1 MSRIISVL
9 NYKGG
14 TGKTT
19 TVVNLSAG
27 LAIRGAKVLCI
38 DLDAQGN
45 LAAHLGLKPSCGLP
59 QLLMGDAPTSSC
71 ILPARKNLD
80 LIASDSSL
88 MQAEGALWQMGSEEQ
103 ARRSLVERLGS
114 FNGYDFVILDHSPS
128 ASLLNESGL
137 MLAQELIVPV
147 SMDYL
152 ALLGVR
158 QVIEV
163 MKNLAASLDHNTKL
177 TFVVPTFYDDRLR
190 KDRDVMQILHR
201 HFGSRVTAPI
211 HANVSLSEAPAYH
224 KSIYE
229 YAPSSSGAVDYAHL
243 VERVAANGT

>member
-19 TVVNLSAG
+19 TVVNLAAG

-45 LAAHLGLKPSCGLP
+45 LAAHLGVHPDQGLP
-59 QLLMGDAPTSSC
+59 QLLMGDAPPSTC
-71 ILPARKNLD
+71 IVQARPNLD
-80 LIASDSSL
+80 LIASDASL
-88 MQAEGALWQMGSEEQ
+88 MQAEGVLWQMEDSEQ
-103 ARRSLVERLGS
+103 ARRSLHQRMGAL
-114 FNGYDFVILDHSPS
+114 NGYEFIILDHSPS

-137 MLAQELIVPV
+137 MFAQELIVPV

-163 MKNLAASLDHNTKL
+163 MKSLAESLDHNTRL
-177 TFVVPTFYDDRLR
+177 TLVVPTFYDNRLR
-190 KDRDVMQILHR
+190 KDRDVMQILRR
-201 HFGSRVTAPI
+201 HFGERVTVPI
-211 HANVSLSEAPAYH
+211 HMNVSLSEAPAH
-224 KSIYE
+224 QKSIYE
-229 YAPSSSGAVDYAHL
+229 YAPSSSGAIDYAHL
-243 VERVAANGT
+243 VERVAANGN

>member
-19 TVVNLSAG
+19 TVVNLAAG

-45 LAAHLGLKPSCGLP
+45 LAAHLGVRPSQGLP
-59 QLLMGDAPTSSC
+59 QLLMGQALPNAC
-71 ILPARKNLD
+71 IVKARSNLD
-80 LIASDSSL
+80 MIASDSGL
-88 MQAEGALWQMGSEEQ
+88 MQAEGALWQMESSEQ
-103 ARRSLVERLGS
+103 ARQSLVRSMGAL
-114 FNGYDFVILDHSPS
+114 NGYDFIILDHSPS

-137 MLAQELIVPV
+137 MYAQELIVPV

-163 MKNLAASLDHNTKL
+163 MKNLAASLDHNTRL
-177 TFVVPTFYDDRLR
+177 TLVVPTFYNDRLR
-190 KDRDVMQILHR
+190 KDQDVMQILRR
-201 HFGSRVTAPI
+201 HFGNRVTNPI
-211 HANVSLSEAPAYH
+211 HMNVSLSEAPAHH

-229 YAPSSSGAVDYAHL
+229 YAPRSSGAIDYAHL

>member
-19 TVVNLSAG
+19 TVVNLAAG

-45 LAAHLGLKPSCGLP
+45 LAAYLGLKPACGLP
-59 QLLMGDAPTSSC
+59 QLLLEDVQLSACVTS
-71 ILPARKNLD
+71 ARKNLD
-80 LIASDSSL
+80 LIASDASL
-88 MQAEGALWQMGSEEQ
+88 MQAEGSLWQMDSEDQ
-103 ARRSLVERLGS
+103 ARRLLVERLGALNS
-114 FNGYDFVILDHSPS
+114 YDFILLDHSPS

-137 MLAQELIVPV
+137 MFAQELIVPV

-163 MKNLAASLDHNTKL
+163 MKSLAQSLDHNTKL
-177 TFVVPTFYDDRLR
+177 TLVVPTFYDDRLR
-190 KDRDVMQILHR
+190 KDRDVMQILRR
-201 HFGSRVTAPI
+201 HFGSRVAGPI
-211 HANVSLSEAPAYH
+211 HTNVSLSEAPAHH

-243 VERVAANGT
+243 VERVAANGK